1 MEEKV
6 EVARSRD
13 SEYIQSQ
20 VSLLAS
26 QGIDYDLDEVDGE
39 TVISVA
45 AAERARAEAFFA
57 LDERESRAA
66 DNTTKRIMPD
76 GVRSIIISMFW
87 FFGLGSL
94 LAIYYGIRGFR
105 KNPFYSL
112 AGILLGLV
120 GIIGAILLFSPG
132 LANLGGPPVHESV
145 PVPQTV
151 TPSFSEW
158 NIYVLAGLVLVY
170 ARFYFGRKKR
180 SGEGE

>member
-6 EVARSRD
+6 EVARRRD

-76 GVRSIIISMFW
+76 GVRSIIFSLFW
-87 FFGLGSL
+87 FFGVGSL
-94 LAIYYGIRGFR
+94 WGIFWGIRGFR
-105 KNPFYSL
+105 RNPFYSL
-112 AGILLGLV
+112 VGIVLGL
-120 GIIGAILLFSPG
+120 GGLCGALLLLFPDVVRFSGPPPVDPLPAARDTVG
-132 LANLGGPPVHESV
+132 DDRPWYVLGGA
-145 PVPQTV
+145 
-151 TPSFSEW
+151 
-158 NIYVLAGLVLVY
+158 VLILAY
-170 ARFYFGRKKR
+170 AWVFFGRKKKDG
-180 SGEGE
+180 SSD